1 MRAAVPPRQLVFL
14 GLFCLLFAGVGLASE
29 PPRVVVSIA
38 PLHSLVAAVMEDE
51 GQPAL
56 LLRGGESPH
65 SFSLRPS
72 AARLLSNADILFWI
86 GRELERPL
94 ARLLPSLGPHR
105 NVAMLQIA
113 DLSVLGNRQLAPSPQ
128 ANGDPHGHAS
138 HDADVDPH
146 VWLSPLNAV
155 VMVDEIVRQ
164 LSELDPQRSARYQAN
179 GIRLN
184 RSLLALDTELAD
196 RLAGVR
202 GNYAVFHDAYQY
214 LEHRY
219 GLRAVA
225 AVTTHAERRPGAARL
240 SELRKILVDRDVR
253 CLFSE
258 PEFSPRLVGLL
269 REDLPLRHAVLDPL
283 GATIPAGP
291 AAYFETMRTLVRTLT
306 DCMQKNPP

>member
-1 MRAAVPPRQLVFL
+1 
-14 GLFCLLFAGVGLASE
+14 
-29 PPRVVVSIA
+29 
-38 PLHSLVAAVMEDE
+38 MEDE

-86 GRELERPL
+86 GPELERPL

-113 DLSVLGNRQLAPSPQ
+113 DLSVLGNRQLAPSQQ

-146 VWLSPLNAV
+146 VWLSPVNAV

-164 LSELDPQRSARYQAN
+164 LSELDPQRSAHYQAN
-179 GIRLN
+179 GTRLN

-240 SELRKILVDRDVR
+240 SALRKILVDRDVR

-283 GATIPAGP
+283 GAAIPAGP
-291 AAYFETMRTLVRTLT
+291 AAYFETMHTLVRTLT
-306 DCMQKNPP
+306 DCMQKDPP

>member
-1 MRAAVPPRQLVFL
+1 MPPRQLVFL
-14 GLFCLLFAGVGLASE
+14 GLFCLFFSFAGVAQASE

-86 GRELERPL
+86 GPELERPL

-105 NVAMLQIA
+105 NIAMLQTGE
-113 DLSVLGNRQLAPSPQ
+113 LSVLGNRQLAPSQQ
-128 ANGDPHGHAS
+128 ANGDSHEHES
-138 HDADVDPH
+138 HDAGVDPH
-146 VWLSPLNAV
+146 VWLSPANAM
-155 VMVDEIVRQ
+155 VMADEIVRQ
-164 LSELDPQRSARYQAN
+164 LSELDPQRSAHYQAN
-179 GIRLN
+179 GTRLR
-184 RSLLALDTELAD
+184 RSLLALDIELAD
-196 RLAGVR
+196 RLAAVR

-240 SELRKILVDRDVR
+240 SALRKILVDQDVR

-291 AAYFETMRTLVRTLT
+291 AAYFQIMHALVRALT
-306 DCMQKNPP
+306 DCMQKGPT

>member
-29 PPRVVVSIA
+29 PPRAVVSIA
-38 PLHSLVAAVMEDE
+38 PLHSLVAAVMEGE

-113 DLSVLGNRQLAPSPQ
+113 DLSVLGNRQLAPSQQ

-164 LSELDPQRSARYQAN
+164 LSELDPQRSAHYQAN

-291 AAYFETMRTLVRTLT
+291 AAYFETMRTLVRAFT
-306 DCMQKNPP
+306 DCMQKDPP

>member
-51 GQPAL
+51 GQPTL

-113 DLSVLGNRQLAPSPQ
+113 DLSVLGNRQLAPSQQ